1 VVDQA
6 NLAALHRYEN
16 ELVRL
21 KELRE
26 AEKAQFINNIEQQKH
41 QMREAYGQ
49 RAQTLKQ
56 NQDFIQMQMDW
67 SRAKRAEDRT
77 HNKQYYKPHFGP
89 EETQEVIQKMR
100 DDDRN
105 KTEWQYTS
113 LKNQLAEQAD
123 DAQMR
128 RDNEAM
134 MDAERLKDT
143 MLIQH
148 AENEKRRYK
157 ELSSKANLRKAW
169 MEQMAYRD
177 CHKQTDNYF
186 K

>member
-1 VVDQA
+1 MPVFLRSEGPFAMYDHSLRQVGAETSDKEPTQVDQA

-41 QMREAYGQ
+41 HMREQYNQ
-49 RAQTLKQ
+49 RNQTLKH

-67 SRAKRAEDRT
+67 SRTKRAEDRT

-89 EETQEVIQKMR
+89 EETQEVIHKMS
-100 DDDRN
+100 DDAKN

-113 LKNQLAEQAD
+113 LKNQLQDQAD
-123 DAQMR
+123 DAAAR
-128 RDNEAM
+128 RDTEAQI
-134 MDAERLKDT
+134 DAERLKDT
-143 MLIQH
+143 LLI
-148 AENEKRRYK
+148 
-157 ELSSKANLRKAW
+157 
-169 MEQMAYRD
+169 
-177 CHKQTDNYF
+177 
-186 K
+186 